1 MSEKEELEPE
11 EKEKMRK
18 LRKRVGSLD
27 YSITYDVIT
36 EELKFWYSEY
46 IESTFLRKNGTRK
59 FCLSLETS
67 PFRTSA
73 TSVFLGFASL
83 SSKGVLVY
91 TTYTVHTRTYSVLY
105 IVYSGTRVRYST
117 VLYRLLQYCTWYF
130 SSTIKTRTVQY

>member
-46 IESTFLRKNGTRK
+46 IESTFLRKNGTVK
-59 FCLSLETS
+59 KVILES
-67 PFRTSA
+67 F
-73 TSVFLGFASL
+73 VFLWKPAHLEHLLQAYFWGLPACL
-83 SSKGVLVY
+83 QKEYWYILPILY
-91 TTYTVHTRTYSVLY
+91 IPVHTRY
-105 IVYSGTRVRYST
+105 IVYSGTRVRYYCIDSYST
-117 VLYRLLQYCTWYF
+117 VPGTFQAL
-130 SSTIKTRTVQY
+130 